1 MLVVIVLLLLAAAAI
16 GAGLLLAWRK
26 GDAGILEQVGAR
38 AADERE
44 HARLHNVVDGLCLA
58 AGVPKPALY
67 VVDDPAPNS
76 LVTGTGAGPGES
88 SLVMTTGLL
97 DSLSRI
103 ELEGVVAHQLV
114 RIKGKEMVRPTFAA
128 NLPGPFAFLARSDDP
143 APALV
148 DVAAVSLTRYPPGL
162 LAALEKMNGTDTQ
175 VRGAS
180 PTFSRLW
187 LVPPGTHLEERID
200 ALREL

>member
-1 MLVVIVLLLLAAAAI
+1 MVVVLVLLLLAMVAI
-16 GAGLLLAWRK
+16 GAGLWLAWRQ
-26 GDAGILEQVGAR
+26 GDAGVVQRIGAGP
-38 AADERE
+38 ADERE

-76 LVTGTGAGPGES
+76 LVAGVDPARS
-88 SLVMTTGLL
+88 SLVVTTGLL
-97 DSLSRI
+97 DALSRI

-128 NLPGPFAFLARSDDP
+128 NLPAPLAFVARSSEST
-143 APALV
+143 PALV

-162 LAALEKMNGTDTQ
+162 LAALEKMNGVDTQ

-180 PTFSRLW
+180 PAIGHLW
-187 LVPPGTHLEERID
+187 LVPPGTQLEDRID